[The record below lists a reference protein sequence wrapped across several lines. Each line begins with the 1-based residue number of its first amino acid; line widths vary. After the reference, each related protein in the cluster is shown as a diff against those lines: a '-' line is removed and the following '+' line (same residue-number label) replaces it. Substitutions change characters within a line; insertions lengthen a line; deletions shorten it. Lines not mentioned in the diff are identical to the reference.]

1 MGDVA
6 VRLLSSLTFWTG
18 LLLGLPT
25 GAAYQRM
32 RSSWNAHKTTKAL
45 LPGLAKARWGA
56 VRKFLVLA
64 AVVAAGVLFS
74 LSWIAGQNAGGGRAP
89 VPASVSPP
97 SPGPR

>member
-25 GAAYQRM
+25 GVAYQRM
-32 RSSWNAHKTTKAL
+32 RSSWNTHRAAKAL
-45 LPGLAKARWGA
+45 VPGLAKARWGF

-74 LSWIAGQNAGGGRAP
+74 LSWIAGQNAGSNP
-89 VPASVSPP
+89 VPASVPTLSP
-97 SPGPR
+97 SPR